1 MSTATEF
8 DRTHATSSDVDRVAV
23 YIDGFNLYMALK
35 ESGFGQYRWMN
46 LVRFCEGQLRPNQ
59 QLVDVHYFTA
69 KVNPGAKG
77 RRQRDFLY
85 ANEGNQKLTIHEGKF
100 GYQST
105 RCPSCKHK
113 SGKPVEKQSDVKLAT
128 QMAMDAA
135 ADRFDTAMIVST
147 DSDFIG
153 AISILRQHYVAK
165 RFVISVPPGRTER
178 AEALFAAATGWT
190 YVNEATLRIA
200 KMPDTVQLASGRE
213 VHRPPQWT

>member
-8 DRTHATSSDVDRVAV
+8 NRTPATSFDVDRVAV

-35 ESGFGQYRWMN
+35 ESGFGQYRWMD
-46 LVRFCEGQLRPNQ
+46 LVRFSEGQLRQNQ
-59 QLVDVHYFTA
+59 QLVAVHYFTS
-69 KVNPGAKG
+69 KVNPGAEG

-85 ANEGNQKLTIHEGKF
+85 ANEDHQRLTIHEGVF
-100 GYQST
+100 DYESN
-105 RCPSCKHK
+105 RCTSC
-113 SGKPVEKQSDVKLAT
+113 GFRKPVEKQTDVKLAT
-128 QMAMDAA
+128 QMALDAA

-153 AISILRQHYVAK
+153 AISILRQHYAAK

-178 AEALFAAATGWT
+178 AEALFAVATGWAR
-190 YVNEATLRIA
+190 VNEAMLRSA
-200 KMPDTVQLASGRE
+200 RMPDTVQLASGRE